1 MGTDCAPYLANLFLF
16 YYEHEWMMKT
26 KETNPKLAR
35 QFNKS
40 ARYIDNLLTI
50 NNDGLMMNTCLTSTP
65 ENSNSNMKT
74 VGMTNT
80 LHTLTWR

>member
-1 MGTDCAPYLANLFLF
+1 
-16 YYEHEWMMKT
+16 MKT

-35 QFNKS
+35 QFNKPV
-40 ARYIDNLLTI
+40 RYIDDLLTI
-50 NNDGLMMNTCLTSTP
+50 NNDGLMNEHMSDIYPKEL
-65 ENSNSNMKT
+65 ELNMKT